1 MNHPSV
7 ITTMI
12 DGVPAFETKDL
23 LQRHPEDPTLWCVY
37 GRADDQL
44 MLSTGEKVC
53 GAPRLTWPPN
63 RIQLLTTFFYP
74 DKPRPIR
81 WVSLP
86 TC

>member
-7 ITTMI
+7 ITTTI

-23 LQRHPEDPTLWCVY
+23 MQRHPEDPSLWCVY

-53 GAPRLTWPPN
+53 GAKSPVDWAARSRSVTDIP
-63 RIQLLTTFFYP
+63 LLCRQTQA
-74 DKPRPIR
+74 R
-81 WVSLP
+81 
-86 TC
+86 